1 MGRWGAGAGGLGR
14 HGGRGVGQN
23 DEGDEGVRFP
33 SSPWAEVARGGAPT
47 TAGGGGRWRLWLWR
61 CEAEEGAR
69 GGDGGFGGGGLH
81 GGPIYRRGEAVEGRG
96 QR

>member
-33 SSPWAEVARGGAPT
+33 SSPWAELEEARP
-47 TAGGGGRWRLWLWR
+47 RRLWRWAAAL
-61 CEAEEGAR
+61 R
-69 GGDGGFGGGGLH
+69 G
-81 GGPIYRRGEAVEGRG
+81 
-96 QR
+96 